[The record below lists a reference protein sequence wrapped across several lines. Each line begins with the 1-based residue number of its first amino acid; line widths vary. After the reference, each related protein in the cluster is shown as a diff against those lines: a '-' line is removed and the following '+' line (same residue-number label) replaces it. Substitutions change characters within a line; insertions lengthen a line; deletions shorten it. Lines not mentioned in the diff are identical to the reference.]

1 MMKLVTTDPTRIKIN
16 LLVIAACK
24 EANVYEHPRLVAT
37 IQQTRRLSEFSGNQG
52 DEIIL
57 YSPAGYTAERLMIV
71 GLGDRQQLQPEA
83 FRTAIGR
90 AVGWAMKQKLSTVA
104 IAVPGLAEDEIGF
117 DGLLDCM
124 LEGACLAN
132 HHFDRYI
139 SDKKTAA
146 VKQIAFVV
154 TEKAAAGQRRLVSR
168 TQTICSGT
176 LQARDW
182 VNTPAND
189 KTPRRFASTV
199 KRLSEKAGLK
209 IKVLRK
215 KELLRQKFGAILAV
229 AAGSQ
234 SEPALLVLEH
244 APAKVKKTIA
254 LVGKGVTFD
263 SGGLNLK
270 TNVRINQM
278 KADMAGAA
286 AVSATML
293 CLARLKPNLRVVGVI
308 PLVENMISGN
318 ATRPG
323 DIIRTYSGKTVEIGN
338 TDAEGRLILADAIAF
353 AIKKYRPAVVIDI
366 ATLTGACVVALGE
379 ELAGLFTPDDDLA
392 ASILASAQQ
401 THERCWR
408 MPLTEDYRDLLKSD
422 VADINNMPRHRFGA
436 AITAGLFLSEFAAG
450 TRWAHID
457 IAGPAYRKKASAY
470 CGPGATGFGVR
481 LLCEVVG
488 RLDNSLQT

>member
-1 MMKLVTTDPTRIKIN
+1 MIKLVTTDPTRIKSN

-24 EANVYEHPRLVAT
+24 DTNVYEHPRLVAT
-37 IQQTRRLSEFSGNQG
+37 IQQTRRLNEFSGSKG
-52 DEIIL
+52 EDIIL
-57 YSPAGYTAERLMIV
+57 YNPAGYAVERLMIV
-71 GLGDRQQLQPEA
+71 GLGDSQQLTPETLRA
-83 FRTAIGR
+83 AIGQ
-90 AVGWAMKQKLSTVA
+90 AVGRAMQQKLTSTA
-104 IAVPGLAEDEIGF
+104 IAVPGPVEGGLGF
-117 DGLLDCM
+117 ERLLDAM

-132 HHFDRYI
+132 HRFDRYK
-139 SDKKTAA
+139 SDKKTSA

-154 TEKAAAGQRRLVSR
+154 PEKTVARHRRQVSR
-168 TQTICSGT
+168 TETICSGT
-176 LQARDW
+176 LLARDW

-189 KTPRRFASTV
+189 KTPRRFATAV
-199 KRLSEKAGLK
+199 MRLSEKTGLRTK
-209 IKVLRK
+209 LLGK
-215 KELLRQKFGAILAV
+215 KELMRQKFGSILAV

-234 SEPALLVLEH
+234 SEPALLMLEH
-244 APAKVKKTIA
+244 APAKVKKTVA

-270 TNVRINQM
+270 TTARINQM

-286 AVSATML
+286 AVAAAMH
-293 CLARLKPNLRVVGVI
+293 CLSRMKPNLRVVGVI
-308 PLVENMISGN
+308 PLVENMISGK

-338 TDAEGRLILADAIAF
+338 TDAEGRLILADAISF
-353 AIKKYRPAVVIDI
+353 AIKKYRPEILIDI
-366 ATLTGACVVALGE
+366 ATLTGACVIALGE
-379 ELAGLFTPDDDLA
+379 NLAGLFTPDDHLA
-392 ASILASAQQ
+392 ETILASAEQ

-436 AITAGLFLSEFAAG
+436 AISAGLFLSEFSTG

-481 LLCEVVG
+481 LLCEVV
-488 RLDNSLQT
+488 RRMEKTL

>member
-1 MMKLVTTDPTRIKIN
+1 MIKLVTTDPTRFKSS

-24 EANVYEHPRLVAT
+24 DTNVYEHPRLVAT
-37 IQQTRRLSEFSGNQG
+37 IQQTRRLSEFSGNRG
-52 DEIIL
+52 EDIL
-57 YSPAGYTAERLMIV
+57 LYQPAGYTAERLMIV
-71 GLGDRQQLQPEA
+71 GLGDSHKLDPEA
-83 FRTAIGR
+83 LRAAIGK
-90 AVGWAMKQKLSTVA
+90 AVGRAIQQKLSNAA
-104 IAVPGLAEDEIGF
+104 IAVPSPLEGGPGF
-117 DGLLDCM
+117 DVLLDSM

-132 HHFDRYI
+132 HRFDRYK
-139 SDKKTAA
+139 SEQKTTA

-154 TEKAAAGQRRLVSR
+154 PEKTAARHRRAVSR
-168 TQTICSGT
+168 TETICAAT

-189 KTPRRFASTV
+189 KTPRRFAAAV
-199 KRLSEKAGLK
+199 KRLAEKTSLKTGL
-209 IKVLRK
+209 LGN
-215 KELLRQKFGAILAV
+215 KELRRQKFGSILAV

-234 SEPALLVLEH
+234 SEPALLLLEH
-244 APAKVKKTIA
+244 APAKVKKTVA

-286 AVSATML
+286 AVAAAML
-293 CLARLKPNLRVVGVI
+293 CLSRLKPDLRVVGVM
-308 PLVENMISGN
+308 PLVENMISGD

-323 DIIRTYSGKTVEIGN
+323 DVIRTYSGKTVEVGN

-353 AIKKYRPAVVIDI
+353 AVKKYRPEVLIDI

-379 ELAGLFTPDDDLA
+379 ELAGLFTPDDPLA
-392 ASILASAQQ
+392 DIILASAER

-408 MPLTEDYRDLLKSD
+408 MPLTEDYRELLKSE

-450 TRWAHID
+450 TRWAHLD
-457 IAGPAYRKKASAY
+457 IAGPAFHKKAGAY
-470 CGPGATGFGVR
+470 CGPGATGFGAR
-481 LLCEVVG
+481 LLCEVVL
-488 RLDNSLQT
+488 RLEQTL